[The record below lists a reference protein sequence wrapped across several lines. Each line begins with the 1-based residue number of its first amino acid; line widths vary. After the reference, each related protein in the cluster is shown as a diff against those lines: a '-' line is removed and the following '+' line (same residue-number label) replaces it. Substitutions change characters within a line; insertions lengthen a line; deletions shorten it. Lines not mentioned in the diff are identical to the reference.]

1 MRWAGTDYEIVVEK
15 LDMMTGR
22 DEGMDREEVLES
34 ILDWMIENDEVT
46 LIEEV
51 EDIFYGRR

>member
-1 MRWAGTDYEIVVEK
+1 MQKTFRIEK

>member
-51 EDIFYGRR
+51 EDILYGRR

>member
-15 LDMMTGR
+15 LDMMTGK